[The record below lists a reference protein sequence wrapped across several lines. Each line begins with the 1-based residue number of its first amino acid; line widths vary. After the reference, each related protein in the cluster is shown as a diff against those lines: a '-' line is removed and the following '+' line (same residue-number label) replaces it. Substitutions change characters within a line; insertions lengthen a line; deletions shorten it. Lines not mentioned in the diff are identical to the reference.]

1 MHRSLALALLFTTT
15 AASAQ
20 PARVMDGDT
29 LDLAG
34 QRIRIWGIDA
44 AEGDQICQRGGHLWQ
59 CGEAAA
65 RALETLV
72 HQGGIKCTEVDHDE
86 YGHTVAT
93 CVVNGRD
100 VGSDMVRSG
109 WALDYAKYS
118 RGAYLGEQLDAI
130 QAQRG
135 LWAGS
140 FMPPWEWRAR

>member
-1 MHRSLALALLFTTT
+1 MTPDDLLH
-15 AASAQ
+15 
-20 PARVMDGDT
+20 
-29 LDLAG
+29 
-34 QRIRIWGIDA
+34 RIRERVTHPSTVKELMRA
-44 AEGDQICQRGGHLWQ
+44 LKLQKS
-59 CGEAAA
+59 EAPGVR

-86 YGHTVAT
+86 YGRTVAT

-109 WALDYAKYS
+109 WALDYPKSS
-118 RGAYLGEQLDAI
+118 RGAYLREQIDAI

-135 LWAGS
+135 LWSGS